1 MKTTNVPRLKN
12 LHILIIR
19 CVLCGI
25 LLIPPF
31 LILGQDTPIPVDT
44 LFSELK
50 QKTEKAI
57 GELDRPQVKILGQQ
71 ILELGEENDREDI
84 RQWGALYLADGLIR
98 EDPNQSKVLLESAL
112 EFFEKENNTVAIG
125 RCYNLLGS
133 VLSNTNQIQEG
144 IELYQKALE
153 YFESAVP
160 PDKPEVMQR
169 RITAVLS
176 NIGYAYTRMSLFDRA
191 ADYLFDAENQAREIK
206 DTVLLVAIV
215 NSLGNVFFL
224 ADRIEE
230 SHKYFKVAHQLAL
243 ESGHMPSLRLSY
255 SSLGNTF
262 FMMEELDSALYYV
275 TKSVDLLR
283 SANNLVSLCIS
294 LSNQANIYGAMGDC
308 TKADSIS
315 HEVLKIAQEKQMA
328 RYEALAY
335 FNIAECA
342 LAREEYDMAIE
353 YADLSYDIIGGTG
366 DLKFIKD
373 IFAVQ
378 YLSYEGKKDYEKA
391 FLHHKKYK
399 EISDSSLNENSL
411 NKIQELQ
418 TQYETERKENEI
430 QRLNET
436 NRIQELEYRQTLS
449 WLVIGL
455 IGLSLA
461 GAVFFFYNRQRIL
474 VTNNQKLEV
483 EQRLLRSQMNPHFIF
498 NALTSIQSFLLSE
511 GQAQKGAYYLTKFA
525 KLIRRILEHSR
536 VTFVPLS
543 DELET
548 LDHYLALQQLRFEK
562 QFDYAINVDT
572 QTDPEEIT
580 FPPMLLQP
588 AVENAIEHGDLA
600 RLPNGKVNI
609 TVEQPDEHQIRVHIQ
624 DNGIGREAAKKQYN
638 GRKTHHSLATVII
651 KERIELLRKTYNR
664 NIYYQIEDAPEGGTI
679 VTYDFPLKPQS

>member
-1 MKTTNVPRLKN
+1 MKTTNVPKLKS
-12 LHILIIR
+12 LHILTIR
-19 CVLCGI
+19 CVLFGLFFI
-25 LLIPPF
+25 PSLLTF
-31 LILGQDTPIPVDT
+31 GQDTPIPVDT
-44 LFSELK
+44 LFSGL
-50 QKTEKAI
+50 QQQTEAAI
-57 GELDRPQVKILGQQ
+57 GELDRPQVKILGRK
-71 ILELGEENDREDI
+71 ILELGEAHDREDI
-84 RQWGALYLADGLIR
+84 RQWGSLYLADGLIR
-98 EDPNQSKVLLESAL
+98 EDPKQSKVLLEGAL
-112 EFFEKENNTVAIG
+112 EYFEKENNTIAIG

-133 VLSNTNQIQEG
+133 VLSNTNQIREG

-153 YFESAVP
+153 YFKAAMP
-160 PDKPEVMQR
+160 TDNPAGMQR
-169 RITAVLS
+169 RMTAVLS
-176 NIGYAYTRMSLFDRA
+176 NIGYAYTRLSLFDRA
-191 ADYLFDAENQAREIK
+191 ADYLFDAEKQAREIK
-206 DTVLLVAIV
+206 DTIILVAIV

-230 SHKYFKVAHQLAL
+230 SHKYFKIAHQLAL

-275 TKSVDLLR
+275 TKSVDLLQA
-283 SANNLVSLCIS
+283 ANNVVSLCIS

-335 FNIAECA
+335 FNISECA
-342 LAREEYDMAIE
+342 LAREQYDMAIE

-378 YLSYEGKKDYEKA
+378 YLSYEGKQDYEKA

-418 TQYETERKENEI
+418 TQYETERKETEI
-430 QRLNET
+430 ERLHEA

-474 VTNNQKLEV
+474 VTNNQKLEI

-548 LDHYLALQQLRFEK
+548 LDHYLALQQLRYEK
-562 QFDYAINVDT
+562 QFNYEITVDL
-572 QTDPEEIT
+572 QADPEEIT

-600 RLPNGKVNI
+600 RVPNGKLKVS
-609 TVEQPDEHQIRVHIQ
+609 VEQPDQHQIRVHIH
-624 DNGIGREAAKKQYN
+624 DNGLGREAAKKRHN
-638 GRKTHHSLATVII
+638 GRKSHRSLATVII
-651 KERIELLRKTYNR
+651 KERIDLLQKTYNR
-664 NIYYQIEDAPEGGTI
+664 NIRYRIEDAPDGGTI